1 MNAQSNKD
9 DGLIFHAPP
18 KPLPAG
24 AVTHDWRDFLGPT
37 HNGLSTETKLLA
49 TLGPGAPKLIW
60 ERTKGE
66 GYASPCTV
74 AGKTIVF
81 HRLGEQEVVECVAA
95 ETGKRVWKIAYPA
108 PYSDRY
114 GFSAG
119 PRCQPISD
127 GKNVYTYGVS
137 GKLTC
142 VALATGQVVWKR
154 DIAAE
159 YKVPQNYFGVGATP
173 LLEGNLL
180 IVVVG
185 KDTGP
190 SVVALDKLTGKQVWS
205 AGKGWTAG
213 YASPVPATVHGKRR
227 LFAFLGGDSQ
237 PTQGGLLMIE
247 AATGKVEAT
256 FPWRSRRYES
266 VNASAPVVIGNQ
278 VFISECYGMG
288 GTLLEIKPDGTLT
301 QLWTNKRFGT
311 HFMTAIHKNGYL
323 YGIDGH
329 GPQNAPLVCVEL
341 KTGRELWREEPEW
354 AATVKTPEG
363 AKTLRLAPALA
374 SLILV
379 GGRGL
384 MLGEYGQLAWL
395 DLSPAGYKELSRTTL
410 FIARESWGM
419 PALSRGLLTV
429 CQNETGVD
437 NSSRR
442 LLCYDLRVVQ

>member
-1 MNAQSNKD
+1 MHQAKEV
-9 DGLIFHAPP
+9 GLTFHVPP
-18 KPLPAG
+18 KPLATN
-24 AVTHDWRDFLGPT
+24 AITHDWRDFLGPS
-37 HNGLSTETKLLA
+37 HNALSTETPLWE
-49 TLGPGAPKLIW
+49 TPKLVW
-60 ERTKGE
+60 ERIKGE
-66 GYASPCTV
+66 GYASPCVV
-74 AGKTIVF
+74 AGKAIVF

-95 ETGKRVWKIAYPA
+95 ETGKRLWKFAYVSV
-108 PYSDRY
+108 YSDRY
-114 GFSAG
+114 GFNAG

-127 GKNVYTYGVS
+127 GKNVYIYGVA

-142 VALATGQVVWKR
+142 LSLATGQVVWKR
-154 DIAAE
+154 DIAAD

-185 KDTGP
+185 KDSGP
-190 SVVALDKLTGKQVWS
+190 SVVAFDKATGKQVWA

-227 LFAFLGGDSQ
+227 LFAFLGGDSR
-237 PTQGGLLMIE
+237 PTEGGLL
-247 AATGKVEAT
+247 ALDALTGKVEAT

-266 VNASAPVVIGNQ
+266 VNASAPLVIGNQ

-288 GTLLEIKPDGTLT
+288 GTLLDIKPDGTLT
-301 QLWTNKRFGT
+301 QLWANKRFGT

-341 KTGRELWREEPEW
+341 KTGKELWREEPEW
-354 AATVKTPEG
+354 EVSVSG
-363 AKTLRLAPALA
+363 KTLRLAPALA

-379 GGRGL
+379 DGRCL

-395 DLSPAGYKELSRTTL
+395 DLNPKGYKELSRTSL
-410 FIARESWGM
+410 FVARESWGT
-419 PALSRGLLTV
+419 PALSRGLLTL
-429 CQNETGVD
+429 CQNEVGVD
-437 NSSRR
+437 GSQRR
-442 LLCYDLRVVQ
+442 LLCYDLRAATIPGRKSMH